1 MLRGLATVNF
11 YADDVAEAARWYAEL
26 LGVEPYYSVPGPDGT
41 PAYIEFR
48 LGDYQHELGFID
60 RRYAPPGAANRGGGA
75 LANWH
80 VDDLDAAFARLIEHG
95 ATEYEPITKR
105 TETFVTAAV
114 VDPFGN
120 VLGIMSNP
128 HYLEVLDKTGPF

>member
-1 MLRGLATVNF
+1 MLRGLATLNL
-11 YADDVAEAARWYAEL
+11 YADDVTEAARWYADL
-26 LGVEPYYSVPGPDGT
+26 LGVEPYFSVPGPDGK

-60 RRYAPPGAANRGGGA
+60 RRFAPPGAANPPGGA

-80 VDDLDAAFARLIEHG
+80 VDDVEAAFARLVERG
-95 ATEYEPITKR
+95 ATVYEPVTAR
-105 TETFVTAAV
+105 SEGFVTAAV

-120 VLGIMSNP
+120 LLAIMSNP
-128 HYLEVLDKTGPF
+128 HYLEILDKTGPA